1 MNTRQCYWCRR
12 TVDRRVYFCSE
23 KCRYEYNTAKGTDQ
37 TMYDVDSWIRIENEN
52 DGSRVLAG
60 LALLGFIDFW
70 LYALSKPHLERLF
83 NVPFLSP
90 LSYIIPALVVVVIDL
105 LIIGIYS
112 IKGVRKWFR

>member
-52 DGSRVLAG
+52 DRTRIFAG
-60 LALLGFIDFW
+60 LALLGIISFW
-70 LYALSKPHLERLF
+70 LFWGLYSYLGRIFDIRH
-83 NVPFLSP
+83 P
-90 LSYIIPALVVVVIDL
+90 LLQFIIPALAVVVIDL